1 MRSVPET
8 REGSRS
14 DTMALSEQ
22 MNTLRIGYDASLV
35 PAGGAEMFE
44 KLNAIVTRDGGVVV
58 DTVQLSPGAGDLA
71 ARAKAAWYA
80 KNDKWGNGDWIGQG
94 SYQGPGGWGR
104 RHKPGH

>member
-1 MRSVPET
+1 MAWLAKQETPSWGAKRQEAPQWEGHVVPT
-8 REGSRS
+8 S
-14 DTMALSEQ
+14 
-22 MNTLRIGYDASLV
+22 V